1 MHIKEGPTASTWT
14 KVGETEVVDNNLNPD
29 FKKAVEVFYQFEI
42 SQTVKLEVID
52 DDGKGKFDIIGQ
64 SELTM
69 GQLAGAKNQTYESD
83 LYKGTDKKTSKGKII
98 VRVNPIK
105 KSSQEIEMKLGA
117 KDLPMV
123 SSCCSSNITP
133 FIVIDKS
140 FTVAGKENY
149 TAVHKTEV
157 NYQNINNPSF
167 TKFKLKA

>member
-1 MHIKEGPTASTWT
+1 MMTARASSRLLVKVNSPWASSLVQRIKHTNLTFTKALTKRAS
-14 KVGETEVVDNNLNPD
+14 E
-29 FKKAVEVFYQFEI
+29 
-42 SQTVKLEVID
+42 
-52 DDGKGKFDIIGQ
+52 
-64 SELTM
+64 
-69 GQLAGAKNQTYESD
+69 
-83 LYKGTDKKTSKGKII
+83 GKII

-117 KDLPMV
+117 RDLPMV
-123 SSCCSSNITP
+123 SSCCSSSITP

-167 TKFKLKA
+167 SKFKLKA